1 MRIRIIKDCY
11 SLFGLLKAGQIADIP
26 EPEATEWQRSGLAM
40 QDKAYEPS
48 ENKSAQVNTENI
60 RRRARK
66 TDVRHN

>member
-48 ENKSAQVNTENI
+48 ENKSEQVISPKRNT
-60 RRRARK
+60 RRSK
-66 TDVRHN
+66 

>member
-1 MRIRIIKDCY
+1 MRLRILKDCY
-11 SLFGLLKAGQIADIP
+11 SLFGLLRAGQIADIP
-26 EPEATEWQRSGLAM
+26 EPEATEWQKSGLAM
-40 QDKAYEPS
+40 QDKAYEPT